1 MKKLCNISLTV
12 IELLLIVLLSLS
24 LVSCNSESDYEKA
37 IKSFNEYKYSET
49 IEYLAESLN
58 KENDSDKDSNIEE
71 QYILLAKAYFNN
83 GEYLKAIRTLV
94 KLQDET
100 NGDKTNE
107 FINELERGY
116 NLLDSQGNNHKSI
129 MVSLENDL
137 YNHKDKRSLYLG
149 NKYGLE
155 TIFNNFKFDLKE
167 QYGDLMILE
176 IDKIGNN
183 NRFII
188 YPKIDSR
195 ENTVYDD
202 ITLNYKDNELDT
214 FKVEIPISASLKP
227 IIKTY
232 NNNFKL
238 LSYYKEEYEY
248 PNLNFLK

>member
-71 QYILLAKAYFNN
+71 QYILLAKAYFNT

-195 ENTVYDD
+195 ENTVFDD

-214 FKVEIPISASLKP
+214 FKVEIPIAHH
-227 IIKTY
+227 
-232 NNNFKL
+232 
-238 LSYYKEEYEY
+238 
-248 PNLNFLK
+248 